1 LGRQVKAERDTHA
14 SICGGWDALDELIGL
29 PQMSVVLDSLNITER
44 TSVKNDSVLNSI
56 GNTPLQKLNVSFRGQ
71 TYEIFGKL
79 EFVNP
84 SGSIKDRIAK
94 YMIEQA
100 ERRGL
105 LGPGSVIVEATSGN
119 TGIALSM
126 VAAAKGY
133 KMLVVMPE
141 HMTGERIKIMAN
153 LGACICLTPKNEGFE
168 GAVARAAD
176 ISKSDRHYF
185 LTDQFRNPDN
195 AMAHYHTTGQEIIQ
209 QAGEKIDAFVA
220 GVGTGGT
227 LMGVGKALRKNN
239 EKMRLIAVEPD
250 EAAILSGQKELRD
263 HKIAGIGDG
272 FVPEIVNR
280 SAIDQIVR
288 VRSEDAVEMAKRLS
302 SNLGLMVGVSSGAN
316 VFASIMVLDEIG
328 RDKRVVT
335 VLPDRAERYFSTD
348 LFLGDETQIR
358 QCSMHCE
365 CPFYTHGLIPH
376 LTP

>member
-1 LGRQVKAERDTHA
+1 
-14 SICGGWDALDELIGL
+14 
-29 PQMSVVLDSLNITER
+29 MLDSLNMTKVASGSHESI
-44 TSVKNDSVLNSI
+44 VNSI
-56 GNTPLQKLNVSFRGQ
+56 GNTPLQKLNVSFRGK
-71 TYEIFGKL
+71 TYGIFGKL

-100 ERRGL
+100 EQRGL
-105 LGPGSVIVEATSGN
+105 LSPGSIIVEATSGN

-141 HMTGERIKIMAN
+141 HMTGERVKIMAN

-209 QAGEKIDAFVA
+209 QAGGKIDAFVA

-227 LMGVGKALRKNN
+227 LMGVGKALRKKN

-250 EAAILSGQKELRD
+250 EAAILSGQKDLRD

-280 SAIDQIVR
+280 SAIDQVVR
-288 VRSEDAVEMAKRLS
+288 VRSDDAVEMAKRLS

-348 LFLGDETQIR
+348 LFLGDEMQIR